1 MPAALGDI
9 GYGTTVE
16 IDSDNTGTAYT
27 KLAEC
32 FVTGLPNPQFDDVE
46 LSHYESPDRTREYGA
61 GLNDSGE
68 ITVEM
73 NWVPGSAT
81 DAFIVAALGQ
91 KRSVRIT
98 VPSATNQ
105 TYTFPAVLKGYE
117 RNVPVDDRKT
127 ATLTLRVAGAVVQAN
142 AV

>member
-1 MPAALGDI
+1 MAAATGDI

-16 IDSDNTGTAYT
+16 IDADNSGTTYT
-27 KLAEC
+27 KLVEC
-32 FVTGLPNPQFDDVE
+32 YITGLPNPQFDDVE
-46 LSHYESPDRTREYGA
+46 TSHYESPDRTREYVA
-61 GLNDSGE
+61 GLQDGGE

-81 DAFIVAALGQ
+81 DTFIVAALGQ

-98 VPSATNQ
+98 VPSGTNQ
-105 TYTFPAVLKGYE
+105 AFTFPAVLKGYE

-127 ATLTLRVAGAVVQAN
+127 ATVTLRVAGAVVQAD
-142 AV
+142 AA